1 MVNYNS
7 PIQMPSFNSGNEK
20 LAAEY
25 NKEINSI
32 FSALNQQ
39 AAPVTDASKR
49 ELKEKRERIKKE
61 KEAKRKRYYQGHQ
74 NYYQN
79 QSYHPQ
85 KEYDVPKMSFKNM
98 RYVIINSNSFLNQL
112 ACIKSA
118 NARSKGQ
125 EAHPLTTDEM
135 HAGGWYKTLTYE
147 KTTVYLGPDDQWTT
161 QTSQIVD
168 YINFQLVKHRQEL
181 DKPVSFSL
189 NEMMDIM
196 EWTNLRTA
204 RNIVKK
210 TLSMLVR
217 AQYSYFDDQKQKPF
231 IMHLFSRAEC
241 KLRVITIQ
249 PTPMIVNMYKP
260 GHSYH
265 TMLYPKALFKL
276 NGYRNGASY
285 YMIRKLY
292 CNKRINA
299 GRAQENRVRIKTLLD
314 WTPTVDLDD
323 SKNAKRSIFK
333 AVDHMLETLWD
344 AKLIKTV
351 KNADNSEPFSVPNN
365 VRSGQYMTIDL
376 LETTLE
382 FEFADDF
389 IKAKPKGKWKKQP
402 KKKSN
407 KQQVTKP
414 KNEK

>member
-7 PIQMPSFNSGNEK
+7 PIQMPSFNNNGNEK

-39 AAPVTDASKR
+39 AAPVADASRR
-49 ELKEKRERIKKE
+49 ELKEKREWIKKE

-135 HAGGWYKTLTYE
+135 HAAGWYKTLSYE
-147 KTTVYLGPDDQWTT
+147 KTTVYLGRDDQWTT

-168 YINFQLVKHRQEL
+168 YINFELMKHRQEL
-181 DKPVSFSL
+181 DKPISFSL
-189 NEMMDIM
+189 NEMMDM
-196 EWTNLRTA
+196 MGWTNLRRA
-204 RNIVKK
+204 REIVKE
-210 TLSMLVR
+210 TLDMLVR
-217 AQYSYFDDQKQKPF
+217 AQYSYYNDRTQKPF
-231 IMHLFSRAEC
+231 FMRLFSHAEY
-241 KLRVITIQ
+241 KLRVITIH

-265 TMLYPKALFKL
+265 TMLYPKELLKL
-276 NGYRNGASY
+276 NGYRNGAEY

-299 GRAQENRVRIKTLLD
+299 GKAQENRIRIKTLLD
-314 WTPTVDLDD
+314 WTPTIDVKN
-323 SKNAKRSIFK
+323 SKRAKRSIFK
-333 AVDHMLETLWD
+333 AVHDMIETLMQ
-344 AKLIKTV
+344 AKLIKSV
-351 KNADNSEPFSVPNN
+351 KNSDDNKPFSVPDNI
-365 VRSGQYMTIDL
+365 RSGQYMTIDL
-376 LETTLE
+376 LDTTLE

-389 IKAKPKGKWKKQP
+389 IAAKPKGKWKKQS
-402 KKKSN
+402 KK
-407 KQQVTKP
+407 TKP
-414 KNEK
+414 KPKTEKQS